1 MVEVCTLLATVR
13 ATLLPRTPV
22 RVFNENLSAAVIGH
36 LVRGWEKAWVP
47 SHWRL
52 SN

>member
-1 MVEVCTLLATVR
+1 MKNPQNFQIQLFLLEI
-13 ATLLPRTPV
+13 LEL

-36 LVRGWEKAWVP
+36 WVRGWEKAWVP